1 MMRAAGRRGTVEST
15 SSTASAKP
23 NVHCR
28 FFPEV
33 GAGGFSRLDGTVAFY
48 TRVNALLRPEMTVLD
63 FGAGRGAALVDE
75 PEGFKKRLRRLQGKV
90 QRVIGVD
97 VDPAVRS
104 NPGLDEAHVVMLE
117 RDGALALP
125 LADRSVDL
133 IVADYV
139 FEHVTNPAA
148 IAREL
153 DRVLRPHGWLCA
165 RTPNRWGYIA
175 LASRIL
181 PEWGHAVILRRAQP
195 SRRSEDVFPTVYR
208 MNDRATLASL
218 FPSDRFQD
226 FSYTIDPEPAY
237 FGSAPALWRAMLL
250 ARRLTPP
257 ALGAVRLCFLQKA
270 PEQKP
275 RDVRGTVTAQFRV
288 ADLAI
293 NSDRR

>member
-104 NPGLDEAHVVMLE
+104 NPGLDEAHVVTLE

-153 DRVLRPHGWLCA
+153 DRVLQPGGWMCA

-175 LASRIL
+175 LASRWV
-181 PEWGHAVILRRAQP
+181 PERSKTAILRRVQP
-195 SRRSEDVFPTVYR
+195 SRNSEDVFQTLYR
-208 MNDRATLASL
+208 MNSWRDLRTI
-218 FPSDRFQD
+218 FPKERFDD
-226 FSYTIDPEPAY
+226 FSYTYDPEPAY
-237 FGSAPALWRAMLL
+237 FGNSMTLWQAMLL
-250 ARRLTPP
+250 IRRLTPP
-257 ALGAVRLCFLQKA
+257 LFAPIIFFFRLKK
-270 PEQKP
+270 E
-275 RDVRGTVTAQFRV
+275 
-288 ADLAI
+288 
-293 NSDRR
+293 